1 MTGSLQTKNGKFY
14 MVLNCTENGKRKQKW
29 LATWLPEK
37 GNKRKAEQMLH
48 EKLAALEHTA
58 PSNNAAGIL
67 FTDYIRH
74 WLTIVEQRVDAVT
87 MQSYRAITERHILPW
102 FSNCGLTLAAVNRKS
117 IQAFLD
123 EKGRCGRLDGKGGL
137 SPKSIR
143 ELKNI
148 INQVLNEAIREEL
161 LTVNPCS
168 LLRLPPKA
176 RPQAQFYTAEQ
187 LNILL
192 QETQQEQLYPIIK
205 TAIVYGLR
213 RSELLGLKWDSID
226 FENNVLTIK
235 HTVVKIYET
244 VEKDKAKSKSSYRS
258 FPLLPEMRDFF
269 LELKQEQWENKR
281 LFGKCYFESDYVF
294 CWPDGHP
301 VTPDYVSHRFGKI
314 LKNHN
319 LPHIR
324 FHELRHS
331 CASLLINNGC
341 GLKEV
346 QEWLGHSDI
355 STTANIYG
363 HLETQRKQAMAQ
375 KLSNCINI

>member
-1 MTGSLQTKNGKFY
+1 MTGSLQIKNGKFY

-29 LATWLPEK
+29 LATGLPEK
-37 GNKRKAEQMLH
+37 GNKRKAEQMLR

-58 PSNNAAGIL
+58 PSDNAANIL
-67 FTDYIRH
+67 FTDYIRY

-87 MQSYRAITERHILPW
+87 MHILPW

-192 QETQQEQLYPIIK
+192 QEAQREQLYPIIK
-205 TAIVYGLR
+205 TAIIYGLR

-226 FENNVLTIK
+226 FENRRK
-235 HTVVKIYET
+235 ET
-244 VEKDKAKSKSSYRS
+244 RCS
-258 FPLLPEMRDFF
+258 
-269 LELKQEQWENKR
+269 
-281 LFGKCYFESDYVF
+281 
-294 CWPDGHP
+294 
-301 VTPDYVSHRFGKI
+301 
-314 LKNHN
+314 
-319 LPHIR
+319 IR
-324 FHELRHS
+324 R
-331 CASLLINNGC
+331 
-341 GLKEV
+341 
-346 QEWLGHSDI
+346 
-355 STTANIYG
+355 
-363 HLETQRKQAMAQ
+363 RKV
-375 KLSNCINI
+375 

>member
-1 MTGSLQTKNGKFY
+1 

-29 LATWLPEK
+29 LATGLPEK

-48 EKLAALEHTA
+48 KKLAALEHTA
-58 PSNNAAGIL
+58 PSVNAPDIL

-74 WLTIVEQRVDAVT
+74 WLTLAEHRVDAVT

-137 SPKSIR
+137 SPKSIH

-176 RPQAQFYTAEQ
+176 RSQAQFYTAEQ

-192 QETQQEQLYPIIK
+192 QEAQQEQLYPIIK
-205 TAIVYGLR
+205 TAIIYGLR

-258 FPLLPEMRDFF
+258 FPLLPEMRDLF
-269 LELKQEQWENKR
+269 LELKQEQRENKR
-281 LFGKCYFESDYVF
+281 LFGKYYIENDYVF